1 MDFFEKISKLPDS
14 EREFFGSNDF
24 RFELEKSC
32 FLYSEQEKIIE
43 QLSTPVGLI
52 FVGEEKLENLPHI
65 VKQNNIADN
74 IAFGISYE
82 INKRLFA
89 KFPDYFTNAPELL
102 YKWERL
108 KTTPIISEDA
118 AWQKVLEIEPW
129 IIREKEDEEK
139 EKMEEIKKEEIRQTP
154 QNLLNLNISDA
165 MKKFPEIGE
174 QLITSEHI
182 RLKSFPEPVR
192 PSIKNWIS
200 DYMFNVGINNHD
212 QMVRMDYLFRNINT
226 QKLSSSEREKLT
238 DIAKSFDENTP
249 LSIDADRKQVIFLRP
264 QEKPSAKPASFSSS
278 INLRPSEK
286 KPEVNV
292 EERLSNW
299 RRDLNPKNE
308 NPAPENQNNINFSSP
323 HKFPI
328 EKINSQKNF
337 PPAEPKK
344 AFSNSTVD
352 LSNIQ
357 LKNPVKDNFS
367 QKNVVNLKEN

>member
-1 MDFFEKISKLPDS
+1 MDFSDKIKSLPENIYDFFISNESLYEIKKSCWLYVDS
-14 EREFFGSNDF
+14 EE
-24 RFELEKSC
+24 
-32 FLYSEQEKIIE
+32 IIE
-43 QLSTPVGLI
+43 HLAKPIGLI
-52 FVGEEKLENLPHI
+52 FAGEEGLENLP
-65 VKQNNIADN
+65 NIIQQKN
-74 IAFGISYE
+74 INSDIAYGISYE
-82 INKRLFA
+82 INSRIFSR
-89 KFPDYFTNAPELL
+89 FPEYFTNSKRLL
-102 YKWERL
+102 ENWEKL
-108 KTTPIISEDA
+108 KSEPLISENQ
-118 AWQKVLEIEPW
+118 AWEKILETEPW
-129 IIREKEDEEK
+129 ILEEK
-139 EKMEEIKKEEIRQTP
+139 KKNEEERRREMKKEEIRQTP
-154 QNLLNLNISDA
+154 KNILNLNISDA

-200 DYMFNVGINNHD
+200 DYMFNVGISNHD

-238 DIAKSFDENTP
+238 EIFKSFDENTI
-249 LSIDADRKQVIFLRP
+249 LSIDADKKQVIFLRP
-264 QEKPSAKPASFSSS
+264 QEKPSVKPASFSSS

-286 KPEVNV
+286 KPEINV

-328 EKINSQKNF
+328 EKMNSQKNF
-337 PPAEPKK
+337 TPAEPKK
-344 AFSNSTVD
+344 VFSNSTVD

-357 LKNPVKDNFS
+357 LKNPVKNNFS
-367 QKNVVNLKEN
+367 QKNVVNLKED